1 MKKVCISA
9 AVLLVLSVPAF
20 AASLTAESVNTAA
33 IEKVAGKN
41 DRPAVMK
48 AQILLDRQR
57 YSPGVID
64 GHFGD
69 ATEIA
74 LRAFQKDKGLEES
87 GKLDKASWDKLA
99 EAAEGEVLTRYTIT
113 ADDLKGP
120 FVEKIP
126 EDIEEMAKLES
137 LAYSGPLEA
146 LSERFHMDEDAL
158 KALNPKADFSKEGT
172 EIVVAAVDPEN
183 AEKLDKENVERIVVD
198 KSDRTLR
205 VLAKDGSLIALYP
218 ASIGSKEN
226 PAPDGEV
233 KVTGVADK
241 PTWTYS
247 PELSLEGKKERP
259 DKKVVVP
266 AGPNNPVGVM
276 WIDLD
281 KEHFGIHG
289 SPEPEKV
296 GKEMSSGCVRL
307 TNWDVTELAGM
318 VRNGL
323 PVVFED

>member
-1 MKKVCISA
+1 MKQVCIGT
-9 AVLLVLSVPAF
+9 AVLLVLSTPAF
-20 AASLTAESVNTAA
+20 AASLDAESVNKAV
-33 IEKVAGKN
+33 IEKGAGKE
-41 DRPAVMK
+41 DRAAAMK

-74 LRAFQKDKGLEES
+74 LRAFQKDNGLKDT
-87 GKLDKASWDKLA
+87 GKLDKASWDKLS

-126 EDIEEMAKLES
+126 EDIEEMGKLDS
-137 LAYSGPLEA
+137 LAYSGPTEA

-172 EIVVAAVDPEN
+172 EIVVAAVEPEN
-183 AEKLDKENVERIVVD
+183 AEKPDKENVERIVVD
-198 KSDRTLR
+198 KSERTLR
-205 VLAKDGSLIALYP
+205 VLAKDGTLIALYP

-233 KVTGVADK
+233 KVTSVADK

-247 PELSLEGKKERP
+247 PDLKLEGKKDRP

-266 AGPNNPVGVM
+266 AGPNNPVGVT

-281 KEHFGIHG
+281 KEHFGLHG

-307 TNWDVTELAGM
+307 TNWDIKELAGM
-318 VRNGL
+318 VKKGL